1 MLLDSIWSALNVGGR
16 IVTSQ
21 PAAYLMPVTKLPIIL
36 CYSRKIYPK
45 GSGNPDNF
53 AKVILGFVIDS

>member
-1 MLLDSIWSALNVGGR
+1 MLLDSIWSALNVSGR

-21 PAAYLMPVTKLPIIL
+21 PAAYLMPATKLPIIL
-36 CYSRKIYPK
+36 CHSRE
-45 GSGNPDNF
+45 SGNPDNF